1 MITIPSRPKINRL
14 IRYSFISTFIA
25 CQSFVAPYA
34 AAGTIVKIQSNDE
47 LSTMMTDGS
56 IARLE
61 VSSSEYVVIDYQS
74 RKLSMINLQ
83 QKQVMEMNMDAVA
96 GGSASS
102 APRVRDNLRQSGAGP
117 AIAGYSTNKYSY
129 SVNGR
134 SCGDIYASKDAYQ
147 VEGMKEL
154 LKAMRTMIA
163 QQRAMLG
170 GLAGM
175 LDDCTLADMQMVE
188 RVENIGIPMR
198 TVKNGRVESEV
209 RSIETDVSIPADSF
223 AIPASYKK
231 VSVGQQLQQAT
242 QAMQQPSPPQAQSPA
257 QSTAQTQSATQGVPP
272 GMQDMMRQ
280 MQHSGQMTPEMMEQ
294 MRRAQQRMQRYQQPR
309 Y

>member
-1 MITIPSRPKINRL
+1 MIKIPSRPIIKRL
-14 IRYSFISTFIA
+14 IRHTFVSSFIA
-25 CQSFVAPYA
+25 CQVLVVQYA

-47 LSTMMTDGS
+47 LATMMTDGNK
-56 IARLE
+56 ARLD

-74 RKLSMINLQ
+74 RKVSMINPQ
-83 QKQVMEMNMDAVA
+83 EKQVMEMNMDALA
-96 GGSASS
+96 GKSASS
-102 APRVRDNLRQSGAGP
+102 APRVRDNLRQAGAGP
-117 AIAGYSTNKYSY
+117 AIAGYATNKYSY
-129 SVNGR
+129 SVKGR
-134 SCGDIYASKDAYQ
+134 FCGEIYASKDAYHA
-147 VEGMKEL
+147 EGMKEL
-154 LKAMRTMIA
+154 LKAMRTMID

-175 LDDCTLADMQMVE
+175 MDDCTLADMQMVE

-209 RSIETDVSIPADSF
+209 KSIQTDVSLPADSF

-231 VSVGQQLQQAT
+231 VSVDQQVQQAT
-242 QAMQQPSPPQAQSPA
+242 QAVQQPSHPQAQSPA
-257 QSTAQTQSATQGVPP
+257 QAQSAAQGVPP

-280 MQHSGQMTPEMMEQ
+280 MQQSGQMTPEMMEQ
-294 MRRAQQRMQRYQQPR
+294 MRRAQQMMQQYQQPR